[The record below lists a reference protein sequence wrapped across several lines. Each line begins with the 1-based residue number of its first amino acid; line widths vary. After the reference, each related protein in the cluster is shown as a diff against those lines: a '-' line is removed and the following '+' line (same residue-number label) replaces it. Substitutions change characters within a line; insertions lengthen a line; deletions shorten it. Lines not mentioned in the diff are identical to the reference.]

1 MPAPGRALLR
11 FGRNLLKY
19 RLLGDASIRSDR
31 FGREH
36 MADLAARFARSN
48 RVEGSYLEFGV
59 WRGSTFAQFYHTFR
73 RHRLSVPMYAFDSF
87 EGLPE
92 PAGVDAL
99 AGYEPFRAG
108 QFGCSALDFA
118 AELRGRWV
126 PETAYTTV
134 AGFYEDT
141 LRPELY
147 EKLGLDRAAFVWID
161 CVLYE
166 SARTVLEFIRPLLQ
180 NGTVLMFNDFYRFKG
195 HPALGERKALT
206 EFLARNP
213 RVLLTDYAKFASV
226 GQAFIVHTP
235 EVDGEGAAVGAQ
247 AWNNSCTVKRQ

>member
-1 MPAPGRALLR
+1 MSALPRALFRL
-11 FGRNLLKY
+11 GRNLLKY

-36 MADLAARFARSN
+36 MADLAARFVKHN
-48 RVEGSYLEFGV
+48 RIEGSYLEFGV

-92 PAGVDAL
+92 PSGVDAL

-108 QFGCSALDFA
+108 QFGCSALELA

-126 PETAYTTV
+126 PETAYTIV

-141 LRPELY
+141 LRPELC
-147 EKLGLDRAAFVWID
+147 EKLGLDRAALVWID

-166 SARTVLEFIRPLLQ
+166 SARCVLEFVRPLLQ
-180 NGTVLMFNDFYRFKG
+180 DGTMLMFNDFYRFKG
-195 HPALGERKALT
+195 HPALGERKAFAEL
-206 EFLARNP
+206 LAADP
-213 RVLLTDYAKFASV
+213 SVIATDYAKFGSA
-226 GQAFIVHTP
+226 GQAFIVHRP
-235 EVDGEGAAVGAQ
+235 FGAGA
-247 AWNNSCTVKRQ
+247 